1 MPYSLALSEGT
12 LALRIQHL
20 YPDPLHTMDYRSAA
34 PGGRGSVQMSLPVF
48 EAVATGLPE
57 ALDALVATSDLQGIA
72 ITPAGPLLLGEALAE
87 ELLVLCE
94 SGLLPRAARV
104 GVLLAGDLF
113 SSPRADTRGASGDV
127 RVVWRAFANR
137 FRWVAG
143 VAGNHDLFGSLDE
156 QRALKARVHLLDMN
170 QVSLDGLVVGGVSG
184 IIGKPGKPNRKVE
197 REFCRGIEV
206 AARGSDALVLHE
218 PPVGPAPD
226 QIGKLEVRDAL
237 LKSEARFVV
246 CGHAHWHTMLA
257 ELGEVQV
264 LNVDGRV
271 VVLRRAR

>member
-1 MPYSLALSEGT
+1 MP
-12 LALRIQHL
+12 LRVQHL
-20 YPDPLHTMDYRSAA
+20 QPEPLHTMPYRSAA
-34 PGGRGSVQMSLPVF
+34 PGGRGSVPMTLPVF
-48 EAVATGLPE
+48 EAKATGLPE
-57 ALDALVATSDLQGIA
+57 ALDALVLTSDLQGIA
-72 ITPAGPLLLGEALAE
+72 VTSAGPLLLGEALAE

-94 SGLLPRAARV
+94 SGLLPPASRV

-143 VAGNHDLFGSLDE
+143 VAGNHDHFGTPDE
-156 QRALKARVHLLDMN
+156 LRALKARVHLLDVD

-184 IIGKPGKPNRKVE
+184 IIGKPGKLNRKVE
-197 REFCRGIEV
+197 KDFCRGIQV
-206 AARGSDALVLHE
+206 AARGSDVLVLHE

-226 QIGKLEVRDAL
+226 QIGKAEVRDAL
-237 LKSEARFVV
+237 LASEARFVV

-257 ELGEVQV
+257 EIGEVQV

-271 VVLRRAR
+271 VVLRRG